1 MENFLFKVNDHVS
14 RWLNLSQISN
24 VSLSIIPNEV
34 DQGDTVILNISFE
47 TTIEYVYIDPPNAS
61 SSRSSLYLDFFPDIP
76 AGVLRHV
83 YDEVYRG
90 GGELSEGT
98 KIKLDINEPD
108 SLGKAVTII
117 SHWQLSTI
125 DCNNSG
131 YAVQPIINF
140 IDANDNKTVTFLEVN
155 DQNRIYIRRSALN
168 ATTSIN
174 ANLQPSATPFTRDLT
189 LWLLILKGTEA
200 ISFDNY
206 MKHMDFIFCGTDGI
220 QNKQELGKVLYNL
233 KGRRLLPFTDTD
245 AYRSLKVAT
254 EAFLMV
260 NCGVSNYGSFSSRD
274 VEELYNR
281 VTLKNGDVDRSDLDK
296 FWGQYLVH
304 TNGTDEKVLPYLAI
318 IRRKL
323 GDQGIKNISMDQA
336 LDLFDEE
343 GNRDMKKTN
352 CVGIISDKLSNPCF
366 LELIWSYWHEES
378 MMVQGISAICRRFQ
392 NLRGN
397 GNGNKNG
404 NGKMSVNGNGKM
416 NGYGYDPL
424 ANLEIDPLRPLN
436 NVIWGYI
443 QDEQH
448 RLSVRR
454 RTLEY
459 DHHYGISLHG
469 KAVGTL
475 PTADSRSKFIEAFHH
490 LLNTTLRFYKQ
501 LDDTTV
507 VADGFPILNALK
519 EVHLILSEGAH
530 NQFGDL
536 PSTARIEMLMQQW
549 LLARPEFREFL
560 PTRIMV
566 AYPEAWMD
574 RVASMNSLQNWTKTS
589 VLHFRDLGVFGEQLL
604 LSVRFGNWASVSD
617 RNQAANWAKF
627 WREQIQGYVHAY
639 RAVTGIDLSL
649 EVGKIDG
656 QQPSVHLLR
665 RLKEQTIR

>member
-1 MENFLFKVNDHVS
+1 MNIIITNFLFKVNERES
-14 RWLNLSQISN
+14 RWLTLDQLNDI
-24 VSLSIIPNEV
+24 SLSIIPGEV
-34 DQGDTVILNISFE
+34 DQGDTVVFNISYE
-47 TTIEYVYIDPPNAS
+47 TNITAVSDTRADTQS
-61 SSRSSLYLDFFPDIP
+61 SMYLDFFPDIP
-76 AGVLRHV
+76 EGVLRHV
-83 YDEVYRG
+83 YDEVY
-90 GGELSEGT
+90 EGNT
-98 KIKLDINEPD
+98 KTDIDNAPD
-108 SLGKAVTII
+108 KTVTIV
-117 SHWQLSTI
+117 SHWQLNTT

-131 YAVQPIINF
+131 YHVQPVVNSFYEEGERI
-140 IDANDNKTVTFLEVN
+140 VTSLAVN
-155 DQNRIYIRRSALN
+155 GQKQIYIRRSALN

-174 ANLQPSATPFTRDLT
+174 TSLQPSATPFTRDLT

-220 QNKQELGKVLYNL
+220 QNKRELGRVIYNL

-260 NCGVSNYGSFSSRD
+260 NCGVSNYGSFSARD

-281 VTLKNGDVDRSDLDK
+281 VTLKNGDVDRTDLDN
-296 FWGQYLVH
+296 FWEQYLVH

-323 GDQGIKNISMDQA
+323 GDQGIKNITMDQA
-336 LDLFDEE
+336 LDLFDED
-343 GNRDMKKTN
+343 GNRDMRKTN

-397 GNGNKNG
+397 GHGNGNGNG
-404 NGKMSVNGNGKM
+404 NGKG
-416 NGYGYDPL
+416 NGYGFDPL

-436 NVIWGYI
+436 NVLWGYI

-469 KAVGTL
+469 KAVGML

-501 LDDTTV
+501 LDDTTI
-507 VADGFPILNALK
+507 VADGFPVLNALK

-604 LSVRFGNWASVSD
+604 LSVRFGNWAAVSD

>member
-1 MENFLFKVNDHVS
+1 MDNFLFKVNDHVS
-14 RWLNLSQISN
+14 RWLTVDSLSDI
-24 VSLSIIPNEV
+24 SLSIIPNEV
-34 DQGDTVILNISFE
+34 DQGDTVILNISFN
-47 TTIEYVYIDPPNAS
+47 TTIKHVNSIKPDKSPHSY
-61 SSRSSLYLDFFPDIP
+61 LYLNFFPDMQE
-76 AGVLRHV
+76 GVLRHV
-83 YDEVYRG
+83 YDEAYLEREG
-90 GGELSEGT
+90 EGT
-98 KIKLDINEPD
+98 KTKLDILDIND
-108 SLGKAVTII
+108 NNKNFNRTVTII
-117 SHWQLSTI
+117 SHWLLNTTN
-125 DCNNSG
+125 CNNSG
-131 YAVQPIINF
+131 YAVQPVLKSTDKN
-140 IDANDNKTVTFLEVN
+140 NNETVTYLEVE
-155 DQNRIYIRRSALN
+155 DPKQIYIRRSALN

-174 ANLQPSATPFTRDLT
+174 TSLQPSATPFTRDLT

-206 MKHMDFIFCGTDGI
+206 MKHMDFIFCGSGDI
-220 QNKQELGKVLYNL
+220 NNKTELGKLIHNL
-233 KGRRLLPFTDTD
+233 KGKRVLPFTDTD

-260 NCGVSNYGSFSSRD
+260 NCGVSNYGNFSTRD

-281 VTLKNGDVDRSDLDK
+281 VTLKNGDVDKSDLDN
-296 FWGQYLVH
+296 FWNQYLVN
-304 TNGTDEKVLPYLAI
+304 TNGTKEKVLPYLAI

-323 GDQGIKNISMDQA
+323 GDQGIKHITMDQA
-336 LDLFDEE
+336 LDSFNKE
-343 GNRDMKKTN
+343 GQRTIDNNN

-378 MMVQGISAICRRFQ
+378 MMVQAMGAICRRFQ
-392 NLRGN
+392 NIRGN
-397 GNGNKNG
+397 G
-404 NGKMSVNGNGKM
+404 S
-416 NGYGYDPL
+416 DPL

-436 NVIWGYI
+436 NLIWGYI

-448 RLSVRR
+448 RLSLRR

-459 DHHYGISLHG
+459 DHHYGISLQG
-469 KAVGTL
+469 KAVGNL
-475 PTADSRSKFIEAFHH
+475 RTADSRSKFIEAFHN

-507 VADGFPILNALK
+507 VADGFPVLNALK

-560 PTRIMV
+560 PTRMMV

-574 RVASMNSLQNWTKTS
+574 RVAAMNSLQNWTKTS

-604 LSVRFGNWASVSD
+604 LSVRFGNWASISD

-649 EVGKIDG
+649 EDGKIDV
-656 QQPSVHLLR
+656 QQPSLHLLR

>member
-1 MENFLFKVNDHVS
+1 MDNFLFKVNDHVS
-14 RWLNLSQISN
+14 RWLTLGQITDI
-24 VSLSIIPNEV
+24 SLSIIPNEV
-34 DQGDTVILNISFE
+34 DQGDTVILNISF
-47 TTIEYVYIDPPNAS
+47 NAIIKQANGVKPDTKS
-61 SSRSSLYLDFFPDIP
+61 KHSYLHLNFFPDIQEG
-76 AGVLRHV
+76 ALHHV
-83 YDEVYRG
+83 YDEVYQ
-90 GGELSEGT
+90 EGT
-98 KIKLDINEPD
+98 GDSKNTKTKLDINGEMPEYP
-108 SLGKAVTII
+108 VTII
-117 SHWQLSTI
+117 SHWQLNTT
-125 DCNNSG
+125 DCSNSG
-131 YAVQPIINF
+131 YAVQPVINS
-140 IDANDNKTVTFLEVN
+140 IQKDKNTVTYLDVN
-155 DQNRIYIRRSALN
+155 DPKQIYIRRSALN

-174 ANLQPSATPFTRDLT
+174 TSLQPSATPFTRDLT

-206 MKHMDFIFCGTDGI
+206 MKHMDFIFCGSGDVN
-220 QNKQELGKVLYNL
+220 NKKELGKLINNL
-233 KGRRLLPFTDTD
+233 KGKRLLPFTDTD

-260 NCGVSNYGSFSSRD
+260 NCGVSNYGNFSTRD

-281 VTLKNGDVDRSDLDK
+281 VTLKNGDVDKSDLDN
-296 FWGQYLVH
+296 FWNQYLVS
-304 TNGTDEKVLPYLAI
+304 TNGTNEKVLPYLAI

-323 GDQGIKNISMDQA
+323 GDQGIKHITMDQA
-336 LDLFDEE
+336 LDSFGEDGQHKME
-343 GNRDMKKTN
+343 KTN

-378 MMVQGISAICRRFQ
+378 MMVQAMGAISRRFQ
-392 NLRGN
+392 NMRGN
-397 GNGNKNG
+397 GT
-404 NGKMSVNGNGKM
+404 
-416 NGYGYDPL
+416 DPL

-436 NVIWGYI
+436 NLIWGYI

-448 RLSVRR
+448 RLSLRR

-459 DHHYGISLHG
+459 DHHYGISLQG
-469 KAVGTL
+469 KAVGNL
-475 PTADSRSKFIEAFHH
+475 RTADSRSKFIEAFHN

-507 VADGFPILNALK
+507 VADGFPVLNALK

-574 RVASMNSLQNWTKTS
+574 RVAAMNSLQNWTKTS

-604 LSVRFGNWASVSD
+604 LTVRFGNWASISD

-639 RAVTGIDLSL
+639 RAVTGMDLGL
-649 EVGKIDG
+649 ENGKIDV
-656 QQPSVHLLR
+656 QQPSLHLLR